1 MIQRKSLVMGNHIIA
16 GILAVVFVSIVAHPG
31 RPALQ
36 DSPQARVIFQAAE
49 RNRTDDGVIT
59 PEEFKDIFATFDI
72 NTDGEVTEKEFL
84 FIWKDR
90 QLGDLSAASIFFH
103 HIDTDRDN
111 LLSEIPDMSRTFYYF
126 DSNQDG
132 KINLVEFVIVWINLS
147 H

>member
-1 MIQRKSLVMGNHIIA
+1 MGNHIIA
-16 GILAVVFVSIVAHPG
+16 VILAAVFVSIVAHPG

-49 RNRTDDGVIT
+49 RNRTDDGFIT
-59 PEEFKDIFATFDI
+59 PDEFKDIFATFDI
-72 NTDGEVTEKEFL
+72 NTDGEVNEKEFL

-90 QLGDLSAASIFFH
+90 QLGDLSAASSFFH

-132 KINLVEFVIVWINLS
+132 KISLVEFVIVWINLS